1 MTVLVADDD
10 AATRL
15 MLRRVLRGRFGCEI
29 VDAADGA
36 IALGVLKTQDVDFVI
51 LDLQMPQVS
60 GLDVLRVLRGSEGGA
75 ALPVIVLTAEKDA
88 ETVQAVLALGIADYL
103 TKPLTIELVT
113 ARILKL
119 FPELD
124 TPARAAS

>member
-29 VDAADGA
+29 LDASDGA
-36 IALGVLKTQDVDFVI
+36 VALEALKTQDVDLVM

-88 ETVQAVLALGIADYL
+88 ETVRAVLALGIADYL

-113 ARILKL
+113 ARVLKL
-119 FPELD
+119 FPALD

>member
-36 IALGVLKTQDVDFVI
+36 IALDVLKTQDVDLVM

-75 ALPVIVLTAEKDA
+75 ALPVIVLTAEKNA
-88 ETVQAVLALGIADYL
+88 ETVQAVLSLGIADYL
-103 TKPLTIELVT
+103 TKPLTIELIT
-113 ARILKL
+113 GRILKL
-119 FPELD
+119 FPDLE

>member
-36 IALGVLKTQDVDFVI
+36 SALDVLKTQDVDFVM

-75 ALPVIVLTAEKDA
+75 ALPVIVLTAEKNA
-88 ETVQAVLALGIADYL
+88 ETVQAVVALGIADYL

-124 TPARAAS
+124 GAASAAS